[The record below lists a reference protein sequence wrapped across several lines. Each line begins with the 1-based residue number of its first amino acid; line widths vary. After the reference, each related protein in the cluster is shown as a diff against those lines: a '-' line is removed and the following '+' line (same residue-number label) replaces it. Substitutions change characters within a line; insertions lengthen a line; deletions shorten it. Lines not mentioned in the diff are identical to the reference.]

1 MTMMKPS
8 TKCLT
13 DQKNEMGFTLIEILF
28 AMVIFAI
35 GFLAIASMQISAG
48 KSNRTASER
57 TFAANIASDH
67 MERLMSLSFDDSNLD
82 PTANPHL
89 DNQDKYNI
97 EWTVTDTDIN
107 SDGNN
112 DAKIITLT
120 VSWDDIFSGG
130 ADQLNV
136 TLDFIKPDVL

>member
-1 MTMMKPS
+1 MMKNS
-8 TKCLT
+8 IKCLT
-13 DQKNEMGFTLIEILF
+13 DHNNEIGFTLIEILF

-57 TFAANIASDH
+57 TFAAILASDH
-67 MERLMSLSFDDSNLD
+67 MERLMSLSFEDSNLD
-82 PTANPHL
+82 STANPHL

-97 EWTVTDTDIN
+97 EWNVTDTDMN

-112 DAKIITLT
+112 DAKIINLT
-120 VSWDDIFSGG
+120 VSWDVSISGG
-130 ADQLNV
+130 ANQGNV
-136 TLDFIKPDVL
+136 TLDFIKPDIL